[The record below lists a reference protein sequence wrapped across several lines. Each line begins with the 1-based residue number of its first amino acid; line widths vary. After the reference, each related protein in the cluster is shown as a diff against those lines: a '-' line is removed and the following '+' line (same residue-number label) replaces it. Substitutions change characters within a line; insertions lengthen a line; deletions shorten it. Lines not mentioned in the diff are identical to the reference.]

1 MSEQNRTYLEEQ
13 LEAVMKKENHSVSLI
28 FQREKIK
35 LDNAVEVDMLKDIEP
50 SVDKNIHLKED
61 ELRLELQPPSNYIT
75 FTKLKNKDAK
85 SKWIFASQLL
95 KKIMN
100 HSLSR
105 LHIIVCPENIVIDE
119 SLTPYFLHYGVKES
133 LPPYE
138 KDQAR
143 LWQEIKATV
152 SAAVD
157 GKFSFEKYLRFH
169 ETLELS
175 PTAAKVMAAQ
185 SEEKLLDII
194 RENITLIERMEKDFV
209 RVTQKKWNITRYTAL
224 GLVIALLPALIF
236 SVYSLIFAQPKQAAF
251 IDSQEHY
258 LKNDY
263 SEVVGSLANYDVED
277 MPRVVQY
284 QLAGSYIVSESLSED
299 QRKNVL
305 NTVTLQADPQYYQY
319 WIHIGRGNAVAA
331 LEIARSL
338 EDRDL
343 IVFGLLKH
351 QDEVKADEDLTSD
364 EKQKTLDE
372 IKAELDEYEDE
383 RKALEEE
390 EERRMKEEQTEQKA
404 EDEPAAQQQSQQQQ
418 NQHQPNE
425 EQPAQDPATTKPADT
440 NQESS
445 TNTN

>member
-13 LEAVMKKENHSVSLI
+13 LEAVVKTENKSVLLI

-35 LDNAVEVDMLKDIEP
+35 LDHAAEVDMLKDIDP
-50 SVDKNIHLKED
+50 SIDKNIHLTED
-61 ELRLELQPPSNYIT
+61 ELRFEFEPPSNYIT
-75 FTKLKNKDAK
+75 FTKLKNKDKK
-85 SKWIFASQLL
+85 SKWIFASQLV

-105 LHIIVCPENIVIDE
+105 LHFIVCPENIVIDE

-138 KDQAR
+138 KDEER

-152 SAAVD
+152 AAAVD

-175 PTAAKVMAAQ
+175 PAAAKVMAAQ
-185 SEEKLLDII
+185 SEEELLDTI
-194 RENITLIERMEKDFV
+194 RENMRLIERMEKKFV
-209 RVTQKKWNITRYTAL
+209 RVTRKKWNITRYAAL
-224 GLVIALLPALIF
+224 GMIIVLLPALIF

-258 LKNDY
+258 LKKNY
-263 SEVVGSLANYDVED
+263 SEVVGTLANYDVED

-284 QLAGSYIVSESLSED
+284 QLAESYIVSESLSED
-299 QRKNVL
+299 QRKNVQ
-305 NTVTLQADPQYYQY
+305 NTITLQADPQYYQY
-319 WIHIGRGNAVAA
+319 WIHIGRGNAAAA

-343 IVFGLLKH
+343 IVFGLLKYRE
-351 QDEVKADEDLTSD
+351 EVKADEDLTSE

-372 IKAELDEYEDE
+372 IQAEIDEYEDE

-390 EERRMKEEQTEQKA
+390 ERRLKEDQSGQKA
-404 EDEPAAQQQSQQQQ
+404 EDEPAEQQQSQQQQ
-418 NQHQPNE
+418 NQNQPNA
-425 EQPAQDPATTKPADT
+425 EQPAQDPATTQPAAT
-440 NQESS
+440 NGEPS